1 MDELALP
8 RTYLEAEQFGQFLA
22 ETEKSL
28 APLLDSVG
36 LLKK

>member
-1 MDELALP
+1 
-8 RTYLEAEQFGQFLA
+8 LEAEQFGQFLA